1 MPRVKPKFRPLADT
15 LEEHNAIQARHR
27 DAAHDYKLATDQ
39 ALEEVTARHGIPLGR
54 GGKSVYEQAGNQHS
68 FFRDLALVAIDNA
81 NQTTR
86 GADGRLLVEHG
97 MSNLP
102 DPLYG
107 TAADAWARLAT
118 VSGEARTMSTTATA
132 GGNFVINVGPR
143 YVADAFA
150 DAARAAAVL
159 TGILPTDVLPDTGM
173 DVYTARLTTG
183 SSVGVQATQNTTLS
197 NQDGVEAKAG
207 SPVAMIA
214 GYVDMSMQLDERAD
228 PRFADIV
235 LARELGKALGAELDA
250 QLLAGIGANGQLL
263 GLTAVTGIGTTA
275 YADASPT
282 PAEMFPKILNAA
294 SDLSVA
300 LGNVPTATLVHPRR
314 LYWLLNW
321 RDSSTSGPANP
332 IPWPGRVYTVP
343 SIPITGGTG
352 TNEDYALVI
361 RTDELPV
368 LLGPVTLEAF
378 PEVGSAT
385 GTVRIRARQYAATL
399 FARRPEAVNKI
410 SGTGFGGVTYA

>member
-1 MPRVKPKFRPLADT
+1 M
-15 LEEHNAIQARHR
+15 
-27 DAAHDYKLATDQ
+27 
-39 ALEEVTARHGIPLGR
+39 TARHGIPLSGR
-54 GGKSVYEQAGNQHS
+54 GKSVYEQAGNRHS

-86 GADGRLLVEHG
+86 GADGRLVVEHG
-97 MSNLP
+97 MSALP

-118 VSGEARTMSTTATA
+118 ASGESRTMSTTATA
-132 GGNFVINVGPR
+132 GGNFVVNVGPR
-143 YVADAFA
+143 YVAEAFA
-150 DAARAAAVL
+150 EAARAAAVL
-159 TGILPTDVLPDTGM
+159 TGILPVSPLPDTGL
-173 DVYTARLTTG
+173 DVYTGRLTTG
-183 SSVGVQATQNTTLS
+183 SSVGVQATQNSTLS

-228 PRFADIV
+228 PNFADIV

-250 QLLAGIGANGQLL
+250 QLLAGTGTNGQLL
-263 GLTAVTGIGTTA
+263 GLIAVTGIGTTT
-275 YADASPT
+275 YTDASPT
-282 PAEMFPKILNAA
+282 QAEAFPKILNAA
-294 SDLSVA
+294 SDLAIA

-314 LYWLLNW
+314 AFWFADW
-321 RDSSTSGPANP
+321 RDTSTSGPANP
-332 IPWPGRVYTVP
+332 IPWPGTLYTVP
-343 SIPITGGTG
+343 SIPITGGAG

-410 SGTGFGGVTYA
+410 TGTGFGGVVWA